1 MARIRLL
8 EKDEMDPE
16 MAGMVDHM
24 AELVGDTTAL
34 RAIAHRPDIVKS
46 FGAFYWPL
54 QMDGLLS
61 RKLVELVRFAVAQVN
76 QCPNCLGSRYQDSFD
91 EGLTEEMI
99 AALPN
104 AETSPL
110 FDERERAAIAFGQQM
125 AFDHFGVDDT
135 MFARLHRSF
144 SEKELVEL
152 CFDVAQ
158 FVGIGRMFAVLDA
171 TNTACQ
177 IPAVAT
183 RATAEAAE

>member
-8 EKDEMDPE
+8 ETSEMEPE
-16 MAGMVDHM
+16 MAGMVDQM

-46 FGAFYWPL
+46 FGSFYWPL

-61 RKLVELVRFAVAQVN
+61 RKLVEQVRLAVAQVN
-76 QCPNCLGSRYQDSFD
+76 QCANCLGSRYQDSID
-91 EGLTEEMI
+91 EGLSEEMI

-104 AETSPL
+104 AETSPM

-125 AFDHFGVDDT
+125 AADHFGVDDA
-135 MFARLHRSF
+135 MFERLHRSF
-144 SEKELVEL
+144 TEKEIVEL

-158 FVGIGRMFAVLDA
+158 FVGIGRMFAVIDA
-171 TNTACQ
+171 TNTACK
-177 IPAVAT
+177 IPNLAT
-183 RATAEAAE
+183 REAAE